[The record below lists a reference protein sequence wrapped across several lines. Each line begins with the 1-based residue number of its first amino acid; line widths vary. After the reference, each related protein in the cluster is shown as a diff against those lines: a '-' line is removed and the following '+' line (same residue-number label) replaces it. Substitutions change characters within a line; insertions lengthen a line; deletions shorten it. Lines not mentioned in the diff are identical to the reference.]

1 MTLVKEVTA
10 GVDWLTVRSDHH
22 RTGHDLQR
30 LAWAILEEQ
39 AASLPPPKDA
49 RLLSYRGWRAGP
61 LGFMVNDNRSLL
73 SLAGSLAQKYLKR
86 VAEIEVTA
94 TRIDLAVDV
103 ALFDAKPEA
112 ALRYAQLGRLE
123 EAGIR
128 QGYKSKFS
136 LISSS
141 DRGSTLYLG
150 NRSGRLFARLYDKG
164 VQSGAAVSGT
174 LWRYE
179 VEYKQDAARVAYVGL
194 LEADRQRDYILRR
207 VHRHFQDRGVPP
219 LFHVWRRA
227 APLERYKEATTPIDQ
242 LHWLKTQVAPTVGR
256 LRLAGFEQDVYN
268 VLGLPIPVVHYRKEE
283 GE

>member
-1 MTLVKEVTA
+1 MTLVEEVTA
-10 GVDWLTVRSDHH
+10 GVDWLTVRTDDEKN
-22 RTGHDLQR
+22 GADLLR
-30 LAWAILEEQ
+30 LSWAILEEQ
-39 AASLPPPKDA
+39 TGSLPPPKEA
-49 RLLSYRGWRAGP
+49 KLLAYRGWRAGP
-61 LGFMVNDNRSLL
+61 LGFMANGQRCLL
-73 SLAGSLAQKYLKR
+73 SLAGSLAQSYLKR

-94 TRIDLAVDV
+94 TRLDLAVDV
-103 ALFDAKPEA
+103 LLFSAAPVA
-112 ALRYAQLGRLE
+112 ALRYAQLIRE
-123 EAGIR
+123 ERAGTR
-128 QGYKSKFS
+128 EGYKPKSC
-136 LISSS
+136 LITGS
-141 DRGSTLYLG
+141 DGGSTLYLG

-179 VEYKQDAARVAYVGL
+179 VEYKQDAARAAYVGL

-268 VLGLPIPVVHYRKEE
+268 VLGLPIPAAYKWKKD
-283 GE
+283 GD